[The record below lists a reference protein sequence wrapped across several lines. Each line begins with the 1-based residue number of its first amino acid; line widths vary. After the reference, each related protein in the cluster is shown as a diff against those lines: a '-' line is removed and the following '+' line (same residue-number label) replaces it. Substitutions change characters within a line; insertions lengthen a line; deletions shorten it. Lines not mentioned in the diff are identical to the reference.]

1 MQIGVSC
8 FDTEEQVLAVLDV
21 DSGGGKGGEKGGEKV
36 SFWLHDRGAVK

>member
-21 DSGGGKGGEKGGEKV
+21 DSGGGKGGEKV